1 MSAWRAS
8 LRELQNLCVYSA
20 PMTATPGLRER
31 KKRRTRESIAA
42 AAHRLFVERGYHATT
57 LPDIAEAAD
66 VSTRTIFAYFPSKE
80 DILFSGF
87 AETIDDLAQ
96 ALAHRPAGVQT
107 LDVVRD
113 FILSG
118 QSTHNSELDAQLYVC
133 ITDDPTL
140 RSHLRARIAQIED
153 YRRAGDRRRPRAAPR
168 RSAHAT
174 RGCGVHRGI
183 QPAGRPR
190 RIQVA
195 ALHARGARGADRPRH
210 PIPARRRRCA
220 QTGGTG
226 RLTAYPFSTACFS
239 L

>member
-42 AAHRLFVERGYHATT
+42 AAHRLFVEHGYHATT

-153 YRRAGDRRRPRAAPR
+153 YVAPAIADDLGLPLDDPRTQLVAAAFTAAFNLLADRGASKSRPYTPEELEAQIDPVIRFLRAGVDALKQAAP
-168 RSAHAT
+168 
-174 RGCGVHRGI
+174 
-183 QPAGRPR
+183 
-190 RIQVA
+190 VA
-195 ALHARGARGADRPRH
+195 
-210 PIPARRRRCA
+210 
-220 QTGGTG
+220 
-226 RLTAYPFSTACFS
+226 
-239 L
+239 